1 MKTVRI
7 TLAPGTRAE
16 PPLHYRSEI
25 AEPNFDQHISPE
37 QAFAIVESHG
47 FKIDEP
53 TAVDTTLPGNPWV
66 EGTDFLSEFG
76 QRGYYDLGEV
86 RDWLGY

>member
-1 MKTVRI
+1 MTKI
-7 TLAPGTRAE
+7 TLQPST
-16 PPLHYRSEI
+16 PSSVVLVPLHYRSEI
-25 AEPNFDQHISPE
+25 AEPNFDQHISPQ

-53 TAVDTTLPGNPWV
+53 TAVKDGEWV
-66 EGTDFLSEFG
+66 KGSDFLSEFG
-76 QRGYYDLGEV
+76 QRGYYTLSEV